1 MAFQRNV
8 QGAQAAPAPIQT
20 ARAAAPGMAAAAPQA
35 LATVPGTSVTYKA
48 NGEEV
53 TLSFDD
59 IRAFLCPAA
68 NDQECKLFLEL
79 CRCNGLNPFLREA
92 YLIKYD
98 KNSAAAM
105 VVGKD
110 AFMKR
115 AEAHP
120 QFDGFEAGIVVLDG
134 GAGTIEYREGSA
146 CYDGEEL
153 LGGWARVYRKDR
165 SRPCFEEVSLHEYNK
180 NQSKWKDA
188 PCTMIR
194 KVALVHALR
203 EAFPSTFAGLYA
215 PEEVDADVEGSFREV
230 PDNTPHELPA
240 RAGRRG
246 TGARRYAEDT
256 ASAQPAAADDPFAA
270 AAPEGSAEAGD
281 GE

>member
-1 MAFQRNV
+1 MAFQRSTV
-8 QGAQAAPAPIQT
+8 QGAPAPVQT
-20 ARAAAPGMAAAAPQA
+20 ARAAAPGMAPATSQA
-35 LATVPGTSVTYKA
+35 MATVPGTSVTYKA
-48 NGEEV
+48 NGEDV

-79 CRCNGLNPFLREA
+79 CRCNGLNPFLKEA

-115 AEAHP
+115 AETHP
-120 QFDGFEAGIVVLDG
+120 QFDGFEAGIVLLSG
-134 GAGTIEYREGSA
+134 GQIEYREGSA
-146 CYDGEEL
+146 SYEGEEL
-153 LGGWARVYRKDR
+153 LGGWAKVYRKDR
-165 SRPCFEEVSLHEYNK
+165 SRPCFEEVSLREYNK

-215 PEEVDADVEGSFREV
+215 PEEADADVEGSYR
-230 PDNTPHELPA
+230 ELPDEPQA
-240 RAGRRG
+240 MPVRRAKR
-246 TGARRYAEDT
+246 AP
-256 ASAQPAAADDPFAA
+256 QAAAAQQPLQEEDPFAA
-270 AAPEGSAEAGD
+270 ASGPETDGD
-281 GE
+281 VL

>member
-8 QGAQAAPAPIQT
+8 QGAQAAPAPVQT
-20 ARAAAPGMAAAAPQA
+20 ARAAAPGMTAAAPQA

-48 NGEEV
+48 NGEDV

-68 NDQECKLFLEL
+68 NDQECRLFLEL
-79 CRCNGLNPFLREA
+79 CRANGLNPFLKEA

-115 AEAHP
+115 AETHP
-120 QFDGFEAGIVVLDG
+120 QFDGFEAGIVLLSG
-134 GAGTIEYREGSA
+134 GQIEYREGSA
-146 CYDGEEL
+146 SYEGEEL
-153 LGGWARVYRKDR
+153 LGGWAKVYRKDR
-165 SRPCFEEVSLHEYNK
+165 SRPCFEEVSLREYNK

-215 PEEVDADVEGSFREV
+215 PEEAEADVEGSYREV
-230 PDNTPHELPA
+230 PDEPQAMPVR
-240 RAGRRG
+240 RAKR
-246 TGARRYAEDT
+246 AP
-256 ASAQPAAADDPFAA
+256 QAAAAQQPLQEEDPFAA
-270 AAPEGSAEAGD
+270 ASGPETDGD
-281 GE
+281 VL